1 MVVWLKSRFFA
12 NTNAI
17 QTQYK
22 GIMRLGKDDVLVIK
36 AVLLYILTHSKDR
49 KRDIYSLVKAA
60 YYAQQSHL
68 AQYGT
73 PLFKDCICA
82 LPFGP
87 VPSNIYNVL
96 KIARGDSHVLN
107 YCKVDNIRLASD
119 AIAFENERYSA
130 KESPDLDFLS
140 ESDIECLNYGINKVA
155 GMSFSQI
162 MDDTHG
168 KEWNRAFNSGSSAKE
183 MNLLNI
189 AKEGDASSDAL
200 RYLEDFLETD
210 RFVRS

>member
-1 MVVWLKSRFFA
+1 
-12 NTNAI
+12 
-17 QTQYK
+17 
-22 GIMRLGKDDVLVIK
+22 MRLGKDDILVIK
-36 AVLLYILTHSKDR
+36 AVLLYILTHSNDGQ
-49 KRDIYSLVKAA
+49 RDIYSLVKTA
-60 YYAQQSHL
+60 YYAQQNHL

-96 KIARGDSHVLN
+96 KMASGDSNELN
-107 YCKVDNIRLASD
+107 YHRSDDMHLASD
-119 AIAFENERYSA
+119 AINFKSGRYSA
-130 KESPDLDFLS
+130 KEDHNMDFLS
-140 ESDIECLNYGINKVA
+140 KSDIESLNYGIEKVA
-155 GMSFSQI
+155 KMSFNQI
-162 MDDTHG
+162 KEDTHG
-168 KEWNRAFNSGSSAKE
+168 MEWNRAFNSKSSLKE

-210 RFVRS
+210 RFARL

>member
-1 MVVWLKSRFFA
+1 
-12 NTNAI
+12 
-17 QTQYK
+17 
-22 GIMRLGKDDVLVIK
+22 MRLGKDDILVIK
-36 AVLLYILTHSKDR
+36 AVLLYILTHSNDGQ
-49 KRDIYSLVKAA
+49 RDIDSLVKTA
-60 YYAQQSHL
+60 YYAQQNHL

-96 KIARGDSHVLN
+96 KMASGDSNELN
-107 YCKVDNIRLASD
+107 YHRSDDMHLASD
-119 AIAFENERYSA
+119 AINFKSGRYSA
-130 KESPDLDFLS
+130 KEDPNMDFLS
-140 ESDIECLNYGINKVA
+140 KSDIESLNYGIEKVA
-155 GMSFSQI
+155 KMSFNQI
-162 MDDTHG
+162 KEDTHG
-168 KEWNRAFNSGSSAKE
+168 MEWNRAFNSKSSLKE

-210 RFVRS
+210 RFARL

>member
-1 MVVWLKSRFFA
+1 
-12 NTNAI
+12 
-17 QTQYK
+17 
-22 GIMRLGKDDVLVIK
+22 MRLGKDDILVIK
-36 AVLLYILTHSKDR
+36 AVLLYILTHSNDGQ
-49 KRDIYSLVKAA
+49 RDIYSLVKTA
-60 YYAQQSHL
+60 YYAQQNHL

-96 KIARGDSHVLN
+96 KMASGDSNELN
-107 YCKVDNIRLASD
+107 YHRSDDMHLASD
-119 AIAFENERYSA
+119 AINFKSGRYSA
-130 KESPDLDFLS
+130 KEDPNMDFLS
-140 ESDIECLNYGINKVA
+140 KSDIESLNYGIEKVA
-155 GMSFSQI
+155 KMSFNQI
-162 MDDTHG
+162 KEDTHG
-168 KEWNRAFNSGSSAKE
+168 MEWNRAFNSKSSLKE

-210 RFVRS
+210 RFVRL

>member
-1 MVVWLKSRFFA
+1 
-12 NTNAI
+12 
-17 QTQYK
+17 
-22 GIMRLGKDDVLVIK
+22 MRLGKDDILVIK
-36 AVLLYILTHSKDR
+36 AVLLYILTHSNDGQ
-49 KRDIYSLVKAA
+49 RDIYSLVKTA
-60 YYAQQSHL
+60 YYAQQNHL

-96 KIARGDSHVLN
+96 KMASGDSNELDYHRS
-107 YCKVDNIRLASD
+107 DDMHLASD
-119 AIAFENERYSA
+119 AINFKSGRYSA
-130 KESPDLDFLS
+130 KEDPNMDFLS
-140 ESDIECLNYGINKVA
+140 KSDIESLNYGIEKVA
-155 GMSFSQI
+155 KMSFNQI
-162 MDDTHG
+162 KEDTHG
-168 KEWNRAFNSGSSAKE
+168 MEWNRAFNSKSSLKE

-210 RFVRS
+210 RFARL

>member
-1 MVVWLKSRFFA
+1 
-12 NTNAI
+12 
-17 QTQYK
+17 
-22 GIMRLGKDDVLVIK
+22 MRLGKDDILVIK
-36 AVLLYILTHSKDR
+36 AVLLYILTHSNDGQ
-49 KRDIYSLVKAA
+49 RDIYSLVKTA
-60 YYAQQSHL
+60 YYAQQNHL

-96 KIARGDSHVLN
+96 KMASGDSNELN
-107 YCKVDNIRLASD
+107 YHRSDDMHLASD
-119 AIAFENERYSA
+119 AINFKSGRYSA
-130 KESPDLDFLS
+130 KEDPNMDFLS
-140 ESDIECLNYGINKVA
+140 KSDIDSLNYGIEKVA
-155 GMSFSQI
+155 KMSFNQI
-162 MDDTHG
+162 KEDTHG
-168 KEWNRAFNSGSSAKE
+168 MEWNRAFNSKSSLKE

-210 RFVRS
+210 RFARL

>member
-1 MVVWLKSRFFA
+1 
-12 NTNAI
+12 
-17 QTQYK
+17 
-22 GIMRLGKDDVLVIK
+22 MRLGKDDILVIK
-36 AVLLYILTHSKDR
+36 AVLLYILTHSNDGQ
-49 KRDIYSLVKAA
+49 RDIYSLVKTA
-60 YYAQQSHL
+60 YYAQQNHL

-96 KIARGDSHVLN
+96 KMASGDSNELN
-107 YCKVDNIRLASD
+107 YHRSDDMHLASD
-119 AIAFENERYSA
+119 AISFKSGRYSA
-130 KESPDLDFLS
+130 KEDPNMDFLS
-140 ESDIECLNYGINKVA
+140 KSDIESLNYGIEKVA
-155 GMSFSQI
+155 KMSFNQI
-162 MDDTHG
+162 KEDTHG
-168 KEWNRAFNSGSSAKE
+168 MEWNRAFNSKSSLKE

-210 RFVRS
+210 RFARL

>member
-1 MVVWLKSRFFA
+1 LIICPESCFFV

-17 QTQYK
+17 QTQYE
-22 GIMRLGKDDVLVIK
+22 GIMRLGKDDILVIK
-36 AVLLYILTHSKDR
+36 AVLLYILTHSEDR

-96 KIARGDSHVLN
+96 KMARGDSRVLN
-107 YCKVDNIRLASD
+107 YHKADNMHLASD

-130 KESPDLDFLS
+130 KEDPDPDFLS
-140 ESDIECLNYGINKVA
+140 QSDIECLNYGISKVA

-168 KEWNRAFNSGSSAKE
+168 QEWSRAFNSGSSLKE

-200 RYLEDFLETD
+200 QYLKDFLETD
-210 RFVRS
+210 RFARL

>member
-1 MVVWLKSRFFA
+1 
-12 NTNAI
+12 
-17 QTQYK
+17 
-22 GIMRLGKDDVLVIK
+22 MRLKNDEILVIK
-36 AVLLYILTHSKDR
+36 AVLLYILTHSEDG

-60 YYAQQSHL
+60 YYAQQNHL

-96 KIARGDSHVLN
+96 KMARGDIRELN
-107 YCKVDNIRLASD
+107 YHKADNMHLAAD

-130 KESPDLDFLS
+130 KEDPDLDFLS
-140 ESDIECLNYGINKVA
+140 RSDIECLNYGISKVA

-168 KEWNRAFNSGSSAKE
+168 QEWARVCNSGSSHKE
-183 MNLLNI
+183 MDIRNI
-189 AKEGDASSDAL
+189 AKEGNASEDAL

-210 RFVRS
+210 RFVRL

>member
-1 MVVWLKSRFFA
+1 
-12 NTNAI
+12 
-17 QTQYK
+17 
-22 GIMRLGKDDVLVIK
+22 MRLGKDDILVIK
-36 AVLLYILTHSKDR
+36 AVLLYILTHSNDGQ
-49 KRDIYSLVKAA
+49 RDIYILVKTA
-60 YYAQQSHL
+60 YYAQQNHL

-96 KIARGDSHVLN
+96 KMASGDSNELN
-107 YCKVDNIRLASD
+107 YHRSDDMHLASD
-119 AIAFENERYSA
+119 AINFKSGRYSA
-130 KESPDLDFLS
+130 KEDPNMDFLS
-140 ESDIECLNYGINKVA
+140 KSDIESLNYGIEKVA
-155 GMSFSQI
+155 KMSFNQI
-162 MDDTHG
+162 KEDTHG
-168 KEWNRAFNSGSSAKE
+168 MEWNRAFNSKSSLKE

-210 RFVRS
+210 RFARL

>member
-1 MVVWLKSRFFA
+1 
-12 NTNAI
+12 
-17 QTQYK
+17 
-22 GIMRLGKDDVLVIK
+22 MRLGKDDILVIK
-36 AVLLYILTHSKDR
+36 AVLLYILTHSNDGQ
-49 KRDIYSLVKAA
+49 RDIYSLVKTA
-60 YYAQQSHL
+60 YYAQQNHL

-96 KIARGDSHVLN
+96 KMASGDSNELN
-107 YCKVDNIRLASD
+107 YHRSDDMHLASD
-119 AIAFENERYSA
+119 AINFKSGRYSA
-130 KESPDLDFLS
+130 KEDPNMDFLS
-140 ESDIECLNYGINKVA
+140 KSDIESLNYGIEKVA
-155 GMSFSQI
+155 KMSFNKI
-162 MDDTHG
+162 KEDTHG
-168 KEWNRAFNSGSSAKE
+168 MEWNRAFNSKSSLKE

-210 RFVRS
+210 RFARL

>member
-1 MVVWLKSRFFA
+1 
-12 NTNAI
+12 
-17 QTQYK
+17 
-22 GIMRLGKDDVLVIK
+22 MRLGKDDILVIK
-36 AVLLYILTHSKDR
+36 AVLLYILTHSEDG
-49 KRDIYSLVKAA
+49 KRDIYSLVKSA
-60 YYAQQSHL
+60 YYAQQNHL

-96 KIARGDSHVLN
+96 KMASGDSNELN
-107 YCKVDNIRLASD
+107 YHRSDDMHLASD
-119 AIAFENERYSA
+119 AINFKSGRYSA
-130 KESPDLDFLS
+130 KEDPNMDFLS
-140 ESDIECLNYGINKVA
+140 KSDIESLNYGIEKVA
-155 GMSFSQI
+155 KMSFNQI
-162 MDDTHG
+162 KEDTHG
-168 KEWNRAFNSGSSAKE
+168 MEWNRAFNSKSSLKE

-210 RFVRS
+210 RFARL

>member
-1 MVVWLKSRFFA
+1 
-12 NTNAI
+12 
-17 QTQYK
+17 
-22 GIMRLGKDDVLVIK
+22 MRLGKDDILVIE
-36 AVLLYILTHSKDR
+36 AVLLYILTHSNDDQ
-49 KRDIYSLVKAA
+49 RDIYSLVKTA
-60 YYAQQSHL
+60 YYAQQNHL

-96 KIARGDSHVLN
+96 KMASGDSNELN
-107 YCKVDNIRLASD
+107 YHRSDDMHLASD
-119 AIAFENERYSA
+119 AINFKSGRYSA
-130 KESPDLDFLS
+130 KEDPNMDFLS
-140 ESDIECLNYGINKVA
+140 KSDIESLNYGIEKVA
-155 GMSFSQI
+155 KMSFNQI
-162 MDDTHG
+162 KEDTHG
-168 KEWNRAFNSGSSAKE
+168 MEWNRAFNSKSSLKE

-210 RFVRS
+210 RFARL

>member
-1 MVVWLKSRFFA
+1 
-12 NTNAI
+12 
-17 QTQYK
+17 
-22 GIMRLGKDDVLVIK
+22 MRLGKDDILVIK
-36 AVLLYILTHSKDR
+36 AVLLYILTHSNDGQ
-49 KRDIYSLVKAA
+49 RDIYSLVKTA
-60 YYAQQSHL
+60 YYAQQNHL

-96 KIARGDSHVLN
+96 KMASGDSNELN
-107 YCKVDNIRLASD
+107 YHRSDDMHLASD
-119 AIAFENERYSA
+119 AINFKSGRYSA
-130 KESPDLDFLS
+130 KEDPNMDFLS
-140 ESDIECLNYGINKVA
+140 KSDIESLNYGIEKVA
-155 GMSFSQI
+155 KMSFNQI
-162 MDDTHG
+162 KEDTHG
-168 KEWNRAFNSGSSAKE
+168 IEWNRAFNSKSSLKE

-210 RFVRS
+210 RFARL

>member
-1 MVVWLKSRFFA
+1 
-12 NTNAI
+12 
-17 QTQYK
+17 
-22 GIMRLGKDDVLVIK
+22 MRLGKDDILVIK
-36 AVLLYILTHSKDR
+36 AVLLYILTHSNDGQ
-49 KRDIYSLVKAA
+49 RDIYSLVKTA
-60 YYAQQSHL
+60 YYAQQNHL

-96 KIARGDSHVLN
+96 KMASGDSNELN
-107 YCKVDNIRLASD
+107 YHRSDDMHLASD
-119 AIAFENERYSA
+119 AINFKSGRYSA
-130 KESPDLDFLS
+130 KEDPNMDFLS
-140 ESDIECLNYGINKVA
+140 KSDIESLNYGIEKVA
-155 GMSFSQI
+155 KMSFNQI
-162 MDDTHG
+162 TEDTHG
-168 KEWNRAFNSGSSAKE
+168 MEWNRAFNSKSSLKE

-210 RFVRS
+210 RFARL

>member
-1 MVVWLKSRFFA
+1 
-12 NTNAI
+12 
-17 QTQYK
+17 
-22 GIMRLGKDDVLVIK
+22 MRLGKDDILVIK
-36 AVLLYILTHSKDR
+36 AVLLYILHHSNDGQ
-49 KRDIYSLVKAA
+49 RDIYSLVKTA
-60 YYAQQSHL
+60 YYAQQNHL

-96 KIARGDSHVLN
+96 KMASGDSNELN
-107 YCKVDNIRLASD
+107 YHRSDDMHLASD
-119 AIAFENERYSA
+119 AINFKSGRYSA
-130 KESPDLDFLS
+130 KEDPNMDFLS
-140 ESDIECLNYGINKVA
+140 KSDIESLNYGIEKVA
-155 GMSFSQI
+155 KMSFNQI
-162 MDDTHG
+162 KEDTHG
-168 KEWNRAFNSGSSAKE
+168 MEWNRAFNSKSSLKE

-210 RFVRS
+210 RFARL